1 MRIADSWKTQQF
13 RTIVYTLETT
23 WYVEFE
29 AGPMKQGY
37 KFSKEKFPALTDVK
51 TALSTEFNDAVY
63 EHFNNMYLSLKQAN
77 G

>member
-13 RTIVYTLETT
+13 RTVVYTLETA

-37 KFSKEKFPALTDVK
+37 KFSKEKYPALQDVK
-51 TALSTEFNDAVY
+51 NALSAAFTSQVY
-63 EHFNNMYLSLKQAN
+63 THFESMYNSLKSI
-77 G
+77 